1 MVTQN
6 FSSCGKQMLLSSC
19 VYVGFSLQWLL
30 LLWSMVS
37 RAHRLQHLWYISLLA
52 PRYVESSWTRNWTHV
67 PCIGRQILKPWTTR
81 KVQDTLSLIIDFS
94 YIWKSPVCQK
104 KYDNHWTDMPWYSQV
119 IPQSRSVYYTEYFIS
134 GCRNLRDHLRILP
147 TTSAKLNFLLLLIQ
161 VSHIFPMLFFVYFLL
176 SGMILFPQ
184 IHMYEFYTL
193 FKFNI

>member
-67 PCIGRQILKPWTTR
+67 PCIGRQIPINCSTRESHLFLFLKQLYWD
-81 KVQDTLSLIIDFS
+81 KQ
-94 YIWKSPVCQK
+94 
-104 KYDNHWTDMPWYSQV
+104 
-119 IPQSRSVYYTEYFIS
+119 FIELKLRFQN
-134 GCRNLRDHLRILP
+134 CRFNQ
-147 TTSAKLNFLLLLIQ
+147 LLIENIQ
-161 VSHIFPMLFFVYFLL
+161 EKENIPESSKKQNLNLL
-176 SGMILFPQ
+176 HAGNYLHSIYIVFTTIHTTIYIL
-184 IHMYEFYTL
+184 L
-193 FKFNI
+193 